1 VEVFDAL
8 PRWKKVLCLRHECCH
23 LLDRSG
29 PSPTLEMLMKK
40 YGWWLTNLVG
50 YRREYMAH
58 LCATERSLDDW
69 LRSPVSIESDI
80 GPRKLYRRE
89 RRTRGVEVAVYNAID
104 NSVKVLSFVYLFEHL
119 VGLPHLPGQFREEFQ
134 QDLKRYNEYLD
145 SWWHC
150 LQKDVKCKLLSPREW
165 LSSDDFKNEERYF
178 GRISRLVAAITT

>member
-1 VEVFDAL
+1 MEVFDAL

-50 YRREYMAH
+50 YRR
-58 LCATERSLDDW
+58 
-69 LRSPVSIESDI
+69 DI